1 MVQDWLLEIAKGVGK
16 LFLNPLL
23 YWSIIFIIL
32 VGIKRIK
39 QERRYFGTK
48 VFDVLTEWKDT
59 WGFSAI
65 IGIFYSLIIIG
76 VGMVISYEA
85 IIILSIVTILLTLT
99 FRFTLLSPSYTIGIT
114 IIILMLS
121 PLLSEFL
128 PIDGEINLSS
138 LVILLALMLFV
149 EAHFLSRIR
158 QNETFPGLVRGERG
172 SWVGRHWIK
181 KYSIIPLFTLV
192 PSGLIEPFAEYWP
205 FLSIGGED
213 YALVLIPFVLGFEF
227 PVRGSMP
234 YEVANRLAMKLLGLA
249 VIILAIAIGSIFISW
264 LTIIAVVVA
273 ILGREFI
280 HYRFRIEDHTR
291 SPFFNHTN
299 DGLKVLSVIPGSP
312 ADRLNILIGETIT
325 KVNGHKIQSE
335 DELYEAL
342 QETGSFFKVELL
354 NNNGEIRFIQSAM
367 YEGDHHELGLIFA
380 GEPYRKIK

>member
-1 MVQDWLLEIAKGVGK
+1 
-16 LFLNPLL
+16 
-23 YWSIIFIIL
+23 
-32 VGIKRIK
+32 
-39 QERRYFGTK
+39 
-48 VFDVLTEWKDT
+48 
-59 WGFSAI
+59 
-65 IGIFYSLIIIG
+65 
-76 VGMVISYEA
+76 
-85 IIILSIVTILLTLT
+85 
-99 FRFTLLSPSYTIGIT
+99 
-114 IIILMLS
+114 MLS

-138 LVILLALMLFV
+138 LAILLALLLFV

>member
-85 IIILSIVTILLTLT
+85 IIILSIVTIILTLT

-114 IIILMLS
+114 ILILMLS

-138 LVILLALMLFV
+138 LAILLALLLFV

-192 PSGLIEPFAEYWP
+192 PPGLIEPFADYWP

-249 VIILAIAIGSIFISW
+249 VIILAIAIGSISISW

>member
-1 MVQDWLLEIAKGVGK
+1 
-16 LFLNPLL
+16 
-23 YWSIIFIIL
+23 L

-99 FRFTLLSPSYTIGIT
+99 FRFTLLSPSHTIGIT
-114 IIILMLS
+114 ILILMLS
-121 PLLSEFL
+121 TLLSEFL

-138 LVILLALMLFV
+138 LAILLALLLFV

-181 KYSIIPLFTLV
+181 KYSIVPLFTLV
-192 PSGLIEPFAEYWP
+192 PAGLIEPFADYWP

-273 ILGREFI
+273 ILGRE
-280 HYRFRIEDHTR
+280 
-291 SPFFNHTN
+291 
-299 DGLKVLSVIPGSP
+299 
-312 ADRLNILIGETIT
+312 
-325 KVNGHKIQSE
+325 
-335 DELYEAL
+335 
-342 QETGSFFKVELL
+342 
-354 NNNGEIRFIQSAM
+354 
-367 YEGDHHELGLIFA
+367 
-380 GEPYRKIK
+380 